1 MTKTENPKDVL
12 TYISEAKPWQ
22 KRLERN
28 ENGNILKNYTNARI
42 IFSNDPDIK
51 EMVARNSFT
60 QRIEVFRL
68 PSGVLKMKPLAVD

>member
-1 MTKTENPKDVL
+1 MTKTENKDVL
-12 TYISEAKPWQ
+12 AYLSEAKSWQ
-22 KRLERN
+22 KQLERN

-42 IFSNDPDIK
+42 IFANDPDIK

-68 PSGVLKMKPLAVD
+68 PN